1 MLAMGIGF
9 DAEGVCAINKT
20 VIRKRI
26 ITRMG
31 RGYHEFVTLEET
43 LQTLKAAGTVQTRKT
58 YLRHGY
64 PEDTYGVSFADM
76 KKFAKKIDT
85 DHALAQK
92 LWATGNGDAC
102 VLATMIADPDE
113 TTAKEL
119 DAWAKAVKFS
129 LMSQMLSRFVIET
142 EFAHAKAEQWTK
154 SPDEWIGEVGY
165 HVLGQLALRDEEL
178 PDEYF
183 EGHLKTIEKNIKS
196 AKNFTRSAMNQTV
209 IAIGVRNPN
218 LTNKALAAAARIGKV
233 DVDHGD
239 TACQTPDA
247 AAYIQKTLA
256 RASEPKDRP
265 ARPKK

>member
-1 MLAMGIGF
+1 M
-9 DAEGVCAINKT
+9 
-20 VIRKRI
+20 
-26 ITRMG
+26 
-31 RGYHEFVTLEET
+31 TLDET
-43 LQTLKAAGTVQTRKT
+43 LATLKAAGTAQTRKT

-76 KKFAKKIDT
+76 KKVAKKIDT

-119 DAWAKAVKFS
+119 DSWVKAVHHS
-129 LMSQMLSRFVIET
+129 LMSQMLSRFVTQT
-142 EFAHAKAEQWTK
+142 EFAQAKAEQWVK
-154 SPDEWIGEVGY
+154 SKEEFIGETGHY
-165 HVLGQLALRDEEL
+165 VLGQLALHDEEL

-183 EGHLKTIEKNIKS
+183 EDHLRRIEASIHA
-196 AKNFTRSAMNQTV
+196 AKNYTRYGMNQAV

-218 LTNKALAAAARIGKV
+218 LTKQALAASARIGKV

-239 TACQTPDA
+239 TACKTPDA
-247 AAYIQKTLA
+247 AAYIHKTLA
-256 RASEPKDRP
+256 HA
-265 ARPKK
+265 ARPRK